1 QSDDDGGF
9 FAALQELMA
18 YAFEESVRIKKKGR
32 LFPRW
37 HKIPVRSS
45 RGILQEVQCLLHK
58 YCSELVRQTRLLG
71 LGDPPAFVLINLAP
85 NAFITRSRFLIRSWY
100 RSPRLIRENPLP
112 RSQFVPRRRF
122 PRGSTKNPTT
132 RRCAPRSGSAT
143 DRGRCSHPDLVRA
156 APPLRP
162 DMIFAR
168 HRCQG

>member
-1 QSDDDGGF
+1 FATSFAKHQRYPRGRRLVLYDAEGDFDGNF
-9 FAALQELMA
+9 DWWKE
-18 YAFEESVRIKKKGR
+18 
-32 LFPRW
+32 
-37 HKIPVRSS
+37 
-45 RGILQEVQCLLHK
+45 
-58 YCSELVRQTRLLG
+58 
-71 LGDPPAFVLINLAP
+71 
-85 NAFITRSRFLIRSWY
+85 FLILSWY

-122 PRGSTKNPTT
+122 PRGSTKNPTP
-132 RRCAPRSGSAT
+132 RRWAPRPGSAT